1 MDKRLNVSYEDLKL
15 TLVNQCRLAQHNV
28 DTSAK
33 QIQLYKDEIKKLQ
46 KLIEFHE
53 EKLEQQE
60 ISLMQAN
67 IALGNI
73 KKVVEME
80 DAN

>member
-28 DTSAK
+28 YTSAK

-73 KKVVEME
+73 QKVVETEE
-80 DAN
+80 DK